1 MGRPAV
7 KTITSAPTMV
17 LALFIITIIVLAV
30 FWFPT
35 TPDDWNYVDWSDAD
49 KRRSLLSAHPT
60 GRRLLDN
67 AGGVDNLLSG
77 IPAMPAVG
85 TSVDSIGGGRRLL
98 QEGEDDAET
107 VPTDALPQ
115 DEQVDDDDDDARAE
129 NIARFRADPLGYDGP
144 WIQEVMSPSV
154 ARHP

>member
-1 MGRPAV
+1 
-7 KTITSAPTMV
+7 MV
-17 LALFIITIIVLAV
+17 LALFIITIIVLACV
-30 FWFPT
+30 FWSQPAT
-35 TPDDWNYVDWSDAD
+35 LIDWNDFDWSDAD

-115 DEQVDDDDDDARAE
+115 DEQVVDDDDDTRAE

>member
-1 MGRPAV
+1 
-7 KTITSAPTMV
+7 MV
-17 LALFIITIIVLAV
+17 LALFIITIIVLACV
-30 FWFPT
+30 FWSQPT
-35 TPDDWNYVDWSDAD
+35 TLIDWNWSDTD

-67 AGGVDNLLSG
+67 AGGVGGAVDPPCRGSAKHAC

-115 DEQVDDDDDDARAE
+115 DEQVDDDDDTRAE

>member
-1 MGRPAV
+1 
-7 KTITSAPTMV
+7 MV
-17 LALFIITIIVLAV
+17 LALFIITIIVLACV
-30 FWFPT
+30 FWSQPT
-35 TPDDWNYVDWSDAD
+35 TLIDWNWSDTD

-67 AGGVDNLLSG
+67 AGGVDAGGGAVDPPCRGSAKHAC

-85 TSVDSIGGGRRLL
+85 TSVDSIGGGRMLL
-98 QEGEDDAET
+98 QEGEDDT
-107 VPTDALPQ
+107 
-115 DEQVDDDDDDARAE
+115 RAE

-154 ARHP
+154 

>member
-1 MGRPAV
+1 
-7 KTITSAPTMV
+7 
-17 LALFIITIIVLAV
+17 LFIITIIVLACV
-30 FWFPT
+30 FWSQPT
-35 TPDDWNYVDWSDAD
+35 TLIDWNDFDWSDAD

-67 AGGVDNLLSG
+67 AGGVGVDPPCRGSAKSAC

-115 DEQVDDDDDDARAE
+115 DEQVDDDDDARAE

>member
-1 MGRPAV
+1 
-7 KTITSAPTMV
+7 MV

-35 TPDDWNYVDWSDAD
+35 TPDDWNYVDWSDTD

-85 TSVDSIGGGRRLL
+85 PSVDSIGGGRRLL